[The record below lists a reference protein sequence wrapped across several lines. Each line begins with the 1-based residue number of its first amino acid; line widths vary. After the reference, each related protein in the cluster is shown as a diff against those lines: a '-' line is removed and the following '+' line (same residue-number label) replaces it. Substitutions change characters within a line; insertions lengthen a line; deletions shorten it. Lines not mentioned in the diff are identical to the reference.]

1 MDNQYSTPMTQRFA
15 GTNIKERRCD
25 MPVIAAI
32 VKCKKCGAEVRS
44 DWKYCPKCADKI
56 TCTGKYEA
64 CGKK

>member
-1 MDNQYSTPMTQRFA
+1 MEDHYSTPMIQRFA
-15 GTNIKERRCD
+15 SNNLKERRCD

-44 DWKYCPKCADKI
+44 DWKFCPNCADKI

-64 CGKK
+64 CAKK

>member
-1 MDNQYSTPMTQRFA
+1 
-15 GTNIKERRCD
+15 

-44 DWKYCPKCADKI
+44 DWRCCPNCADKI

-64 CGKK
+64 CVKK

>member
-1 MDNQYSTPMTQRFA
+1 MIQRFVSNNLE
-15 GTNIKERRCD
+15 GKEE

-44 DWKYCPKCADKI
+44 DWRCCPDCADKI

-64 CGKK
+64 CVKK

>member
-1 MDNQYSTPMTQRFA
+1 MENHYSTLMIQRFA
-15 GTNIKERRCD
+15 SNNLKERRCD

-44 DWKYCPKCADKI
+44 DWKFCPNCADKI

-64 CGKK
+64 CARK